1 MNGREWFD
9 TSAEGLVSLLPATR
23 GHLDDAGLGEWNVRS
38 LLGHTCRAFT
48 TVEDYLIAG
57 TTSVPQ
63 SPPPVESPAAYYRAA
78 ASLLADPQQVAR
90 RGRDAG
96 QALGDDP
103 VTAAATIIRRTR
115 SLVAATPGDATVIT
129 PVGAMRLDDYLP
141 TRAFEITV
149 HGLDLA
155 AATREQNPEY
165 LQRGIPNAIVLCS
178 QIATPEQALAL
189 LRAITG
195 RDELPTGFTIL

>member
-1 MNGREWFD
+1 MNSREWFD
-9 TSAEGLVSLLPATR
+9 TSAEGLVTLLPATR
-23 GHLDDAGLGEWNVRS
+23 GHLEDPGLGEWNVRS

-48 TVEDYLIAG
+48 TVENYLIAG
-57 TTSVPQ
+57 ATSLSQPR
-63 SPPPVESPAAYYRAA
+63 PLIGSPAAYYRAA
-78 ASLLADPQQVAR
+78 ASLLADPQRVAQ

-96 QALGDDP
+96 QALGKDP
-103 VTAAATIIRRTR
+103 ATAAESTIRRTR
-115 SLVAATPGDATVIT
+115 RLVEETPGDAIVIT

-155 AATREQNPEY
+155 AATRQQNPEY
-165 LQRGIPNAIVLCS
+165 LQRGIPNAIMLCS
-178 QIATPEQALAL
+178 QMATPEQALTL

-195 RDELPTGFTIL
+195 RDELPTDFTIF